1 MRCTLISISFI
12 ILLSVFPQ
20 HAEAE
25 SFDAYVQ
32 KLEAHPQVGSILAEG
47 LAHQSMAEGEMGLP
61 DPVFMIGVDN
71 VPFSDPE
78 FDRFL
83 PSAKVIGFNQ
93 EIPNRGLREAKA
105 KKWQQ
110 MSKKQSLIAHYTKAR
125 LRYMLIVKLAEYDSI
140 KTQKRHIKNQLAHY
154 RELENS
160 FKGQIESG
168 RSVYQRFSEVDV
180 ERAEAERKL
189 NNLDAKQAMIE
200 AAFVRLVEDVPD
212 VKTPEVKNIVW
223 DENADRLYPVMIAAE
238 DIQIAQKDIG
248 VADAAF
254 LPNFGINAVY
264 KQREDVGNVSGDDWF
279 SVQAQ
284 VSIPLWSSKNQ
295 KPKLNAAK
303 YRERSAVLRHQD
315 MKGLWIKKMTALK
328 TARDAAAKNI
338 KVLKS
343 KSWAM
348 KKKIDAA
355 QRNYESGSDNLDTIL
370 LAKIDRLNIKSRLAQ
385 TMADHA
391 AKAAEFEA
399 HIAPISKGEQE

>member
-1 MRCTLISISFI
+1 MRCRIISISFV
-12 ILLSVFPQ
+12 ILLSVLPQ
-20 HAEAE
+20 HARAE

-32 KLEAHPQVGSILAEG
+32 KLEAHPQVGSVLAEG
-47 LAHQSMAEGEMGLP
+47 HAHQSMAEGEMGLP

-71 VPFSDPE
+71 VPVSDPE

-110 MSKKQSLIAHYTKAR
+110 MSKKQSLIAQYTKAR
-125 LRYMLIVKLAEYDSI
+125 LRYMLIAKLAEYDSI
-140 KTQKRHIKNQLAHY
+140 KKQKRYIKNQLAHY

-200 AAFVRLVEDVPD
+200 AAFVRLVGDVPD
-212 VKTPEVKNIVW
+212 VKTPEVTDIAW

-303 YRERSAVLRHQD
+303 YRERSAVLRHED
-315 MKGLWIKKMTALK
+315 MKGLWIKQMTALK

-338 KVLKS
+338 KVLKN

-355 QRNYESGSDNLDTIL
+355 QRNYESGTDNLDTIL
-370 LAKIDRLNIKSRLAQ
+370 LAKIDRFNIKSRLAQ
-385 TMADHA
+385 TMADHG

-399 HIAPISKGEQE
+399 HIAPLGKGEQE